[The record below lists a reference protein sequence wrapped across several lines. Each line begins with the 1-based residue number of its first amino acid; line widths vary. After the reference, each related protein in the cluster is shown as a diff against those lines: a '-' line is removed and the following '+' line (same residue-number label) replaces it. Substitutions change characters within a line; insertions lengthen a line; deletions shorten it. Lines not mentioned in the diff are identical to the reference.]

1 MTELPAACTLS
12 ERELA
17 ERRAGVLT
25 DLRRHRQEARWS
37 SDGVALRFPPG
48 PSTIACL
55 TEFIRLESQ
64 CCPFLRF
71 QLTVEPG
78 GGPVWLEL
86 SGPAGTGDFLAGELE
101 ATGQPPTAK
110 A

>member
-1 MTELPAACTLS
+1 MTELPVACTLGD
-12 ERELA
+12 RDLA
-17 ERRAGVLT
+17 ERRGGLLS
-25 DLRRHRQEARWS
+25 DLRRHRQEAHWL

-48 PSTIACL
+48 PGVIACL

-78 GGPVWLEL
+78 GGPLWLEL
-86 SGPAGTGDFLAGELE
+86 TGPAGTRDFLAGALE
-101 ATGQPPTAK
+101 ATGEPPTAK

>member
-1 MTELPAACTLS
+1 MTELPVACALS

-17 ERRAGVLT
+17 ERRAALLT
-25 DLRRHRQEARWS
+25 HLRRHRQEARWLA
-37 SDGVALRFPPG
+37 DGAALRFPSG
-48 PSTIACL
+48 PSVMAVL

-64 CCPFLRF
+64 CCSFLRF

-86 SGPAGTGDFLAGELE
+86 SGPPGTRDFLARELE
-101 ATGQPPTAK
+101 PTGAPPTGNG
-110 A
+110 